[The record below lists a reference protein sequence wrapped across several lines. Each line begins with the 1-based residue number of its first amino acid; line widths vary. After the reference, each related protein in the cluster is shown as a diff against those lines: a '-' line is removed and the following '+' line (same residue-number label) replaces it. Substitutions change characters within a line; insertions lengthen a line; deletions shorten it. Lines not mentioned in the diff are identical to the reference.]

1 MRKKIIVTLGMLCIL
16 IVFCAPSV
24 YALGFGAQARLW
36 VPTFEGDLRV
46 DDGSITGTEVDLKD
60 DLGMDDEYF
69 PGVEAFFS
77 IGDHE
82 ITVSFSQFDLSGSKH
97 ISDEI
102 IFNGDTYP
110 AGTNVDSELNTSMID
125 LEYQYKFLNLENFLA
140 GFSLGL
146 IGKIKYLDGEA
157 SIRSS
162 ESEDQQDFQ
171 IPMPMIGLGVNV
183 GILAD
188 ILEARAK
195 VAGMG
200 YDSSFVYD
208 AMAEVSV
215 TPFPFMD
222 ITGGYR
228 VMSLKIDDID
238 DIYTKLDFYGPYVG
252 LSISF

>member
-1 MRKKIIVTLGMLCIL
+1 MKKKLIAAVGTVFIL
-16 IVFCAPSV
+16 IIFCAPSV

-46 DDGSITGTEVDLKD
+46 DNGSTTGTEVDVKD

-69 PGVEAFFS
+69 PVVEAFWG
-77 IGDHE
+77 IGNHE
-82 ITVSFSQFDLSGSKH
+82 ITVSYSMIELSGDKN
-97 ISDEI
+97 IEKDIVFAGE
-102 IFNGDTYP
+102 TYHV
-110 AGTNVDSELNTSMID
+110 NDDVESELTTSMID
-125 LEYQYKFLNLENFLA
+125 LEYQYKFLDLENFLA

-146 IGKIKYLDGEA
+146 IGKLKYLDGEA

-162 ESEDQQDFQ
+162 ANDDQQDFQ
-171 IPMPMIGLGVNV
+171 IPVPMIGLGVHV

-188 ILEARAK
+188 ILEAHAK

-215 TPFPFMD
+215 TPFPFLD

-228 VMSLKIDDID
+228 IMSLKIDDID
-238 DIYTKLDFYGPYVG
+238 DIYTKMDFYGPYVG

>member
-1 MRKKIIVTLGMLCIL
+1 MIELSGDKNIEKD
-16 IVFCAPSV
+16 IVFA
-24 YALGFGAQARLW
+24 
-36 VPTFEGDLRV
+36 
-46 DDGSITGTEVDLKD
+46 
-60 DLGMDDEYF
+60 
-69 PGVEAFFS
+69 
-77 IGDHE
+77 
-82 ITVSFSQFDLSGSKH
+82 
-97 ISDEI
+97 
-102 IFNGDTYP
+102 GDTYH
-110 AGTNVDSELNTSMID
+110 VHDDVESELTTSMID
-125 LEYQYKFLNLENFLA
+125 LEYQYKFLNLENILA

-162 ESEDQQDFQ
+162 ANNDQQDFQ
-171 IPMPMIGLGVNV
+171 IPVPMLGLGVNV

-215 TPFPFMD
+215 TPFPFLD

-228 VMSLKIDDID
+228 IMSLKIDDID